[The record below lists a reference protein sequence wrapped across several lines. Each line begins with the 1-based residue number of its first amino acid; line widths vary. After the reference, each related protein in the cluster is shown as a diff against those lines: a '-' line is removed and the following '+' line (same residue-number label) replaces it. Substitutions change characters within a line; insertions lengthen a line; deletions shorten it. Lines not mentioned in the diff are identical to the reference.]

1 MNKLI
6 AALTGKSKTVNIN
19 ALMAAIV
26 AISKSFGYEMSV
38 ETVTAFYT
46 VLNIVLRFVTDK
58 PLDEK

>member
-1 MNKLI
+1 
-6 AALTGKSKTVNIN
+6 
-19 ALMAAIV
+19 MAAIV
-26 AISKSFGYEMSV
+26 AISKSLGYEMSV